1 MEINQHQNNSV
12 AASQSLMMNLISLL
26 QVRSS
31 GVLVFLLI
39 TLSAL
44 FPALSHAQEIEART
58 YSNAPV
64 GINFISAGIAQAK
77 AGNYTLTSEVMGLTH
92 IFDAGG
98 QSGKLTLVLPYGQLS
113 GSSTIG
119 GRTVNA
125 STEGLSDPLI
135 KAAINLYGAPALTL
149 DQFKSYQ
156 QDLIIGASLAASIP
170 WGKYDD
176 NQLINVGAN
185 RWFIQPGLGASKAL
199 GPWRFEL
206 AGAGIFYTSNTN
218 FMGGNSLS
226 QNPVYST
233 QTHAIYYFQNTAW
246 ISVDATYFTGGQSYL
261 NGNPISGSQENWRFG
276 STMSYPVNKHN
287 SIRLSASTGAY
298 SRTNNSYDLYGVS
311 WQYRFGGGL

>member
-1 MEINQHQNNSV
+1 
-12 AASQSLMMNLISLL
+12 MNLTPLL
-26 QVRSS
+26 MGR
-31 GVLVFLLI
+31 GFRVLVFVLLAVS
-39 TLSAL
+39 TLL
-44 FPALSHAQEIEART
+44 TRLSYAQEIEART
-58 YSNAPV
+58 YSNSPV
-64 GINFISAGIAQAK
+64 GINFLSGGIAQAK
-77 AGNYTLTSEVMGLTH
+77 AGNYTLTSEAVSLTH

-113 GSSTIG
+113 GSSTTG

-156 QDLIIGASLAASIP
+156 QDLIVGVSLAASVP

-185 RWFIQPGLGASKAL
+185 RWFIQPGLGVSKAL

-246 ISVDATYFTGGQSYL
+246 ISVDATYFTGGQSYV

-276 STMSYPVNKHN
+276 TTMSYPVNKHN
-287 SIRLSASTGAY
+287 SVRLSASTGAY